1 MAVPDKTVTF
11 ETEWG
16 TSVSRKSKEIMGTHI
31 NKGNR
36 EFRDPLLSFGQVDG
50 SQDAVCIVR

>member
-16 TSVSRKSKEIMGTHI
+16 TSVSRKSNEIMGTHI

-50 SQDAVCIVR
+50 SQDAVCILR